1 MAGIVLASG
10 TVSLEMSD
18 DLRRYVD
25 KMLNQVVPT
34 LRPAMDRLIR
44 EALEEVK
51 AEWPDEPDRRAY
63 EASKRK
69 AVAQAAQARRD
80 GRKAGK
86 RIKGISFWDYMPS
99 QYPPK
104 GYRATGTSK
113 AGWKVEIR
121 LLAGPMLDAVL
132 FNTATKG
139 GSRYPYMAKNPPPS
153 SNKTYFKTIAMPAIT
168 DREAELIETFSA
180 DLGRL
185 AGAD

>member
-1 MAGIVLASG
+1 MSSIRLASG

-18 DLRRYVD
+18 DLHRYVD
-25 KMLNQVVPT
+25 TMLDQVVPT

-44 EALEEVK
+44 EAVEEVK
-51 AEWPDEPDRRAY
+51 EAWPDESDRRAY

-69 AVAQAAQARRD
+69 AVAKAAQARRD
-80 GRKAGK
+80 GQRAGK

-104 GYRATGTSK
+104 GYRSTGTSK
-113 AGWKVEIR
+113 AAWKAEIR
-121 LLAGPMLDAVL
+121 LLAGPVLEAVMI
-132 FNTATKG
+132 NTATKG
-139 GSRYPYMAKNPPPS
+139 GSRYPYMAKNPPPI
-153 SNKTYFKTIAMPAIT
+153 SNKTYFKTIAPPAISA
-168 DREAELIETFSA
+168 REAELIETMSA